1 MIYIKDNTKM
11 IFPRSN
17 QKTWEGMM
25 TRKREAGLNEKSELE
40 LLVNLYPVNE
50 KNRFS
55 ILDFR

>member
-25 TRKREAGLNEKSELE
+25 TRKREPGLNKKSELGI
-40 LLVNLYPVNE
+40 LVNLNP
-50 KNRFS
+50 KK
-55 ILDFR
+55 